1 MESAVS
7 IPVAILAA
15 GQGSRLRNH
24 GDATPKPCISL
35 CGAAIAEWSLRAFAI
50 AGVREFRIGTGFE
63 SDRVQQTYSRV
74 ASELGCQVE
83 FLPVTN
89 WQIGNGVSALT
100 LARSFAGE
108 RYLLSMADHIF
119 SPRVIRFL
127 AAHSPSAQAIAL
139 ATDSHSES
147 FVDLDDLTKVRIEAN
162 RIVAIGKDI
171 SPWHAGDTGL
181 FLCNDSLL
189 QGLTAGQANGEFS
202 LSDGVRHCAEA
213 GEVEAVRLPEPRL
226 WIDIDTPQD
235 LELAA
240 AERADILQE
249 INTLPDL
256 DKTE

>member
-15 GQGSRLRNH
+15 GEGRRLRNQ
-24 GDATPKPCISL
+24 GDVTPKPCMPL

-50 AGVREFRIGTGFE
+50 AGFREFRVGVGFE
-63 SDRVQQTYSRV
+63 SDKVQQTYSRV
-74 ASELGCQVE
+74 ASGLGCQVE

-89 WQIGNGVSALT
+89 WQIGNGASALT
-100 LARSFAGE
+100 LARSFAGQ

-119 SPRVIRFL
+119 SPRMVRFL
-127 AAHSPSAQAIAL
+127 AAHSPSAEVIAL

-147 FVDLDDLTKVRIEAN
+147 FVDLDDLTKVRIDDN
-162 RIVAIGKDI
+162 KIVAIGKDI

-181 FLCNDSLL
+181 FLCNDSL
-189 QGLTAGQANGEFS
+189 QRGLSAAQANGEFS
-202 LSDGVRHCAEA
+202 LSDGVRRCAEA
-213 GEVEAVRLPEPRL
+213 GAVEAVRLPEPRL

-240 AERADILQE
+240 AERAEILQE
-249 INTLPDL
+249 IKPLPDL